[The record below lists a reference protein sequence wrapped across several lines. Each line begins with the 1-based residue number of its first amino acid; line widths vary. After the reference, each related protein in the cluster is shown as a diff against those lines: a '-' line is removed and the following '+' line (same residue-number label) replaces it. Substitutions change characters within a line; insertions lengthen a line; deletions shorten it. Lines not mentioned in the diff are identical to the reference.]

1 MFEENYTEFS
11 LTELIQIVAITTAQV
26 EFGRILEKR
35 RLTDS
40 PDVIPFPGD
49 VDPRGA
55 CIFALEKARNV
66 WNNTCVEAA
75 NVKNRKITLYV
86 RDPSVLLEE
95 NAYLWEETVKAT
107 KLRFDFDLTVA
118 VFSPDPK
125 EKELFSG
132 IWNFFGPYLKTLTDG
147 SKESNELLQLFFGI
161 EIEQEEE

>member
-35 RLTDS
+35 RLNDS

-66 WNNTCVEAA
+66 WNSACVEA
-75 NVKNRKITLYV
+75 VSLKNRKIVLYV
-86 RDPSVLLEE
+86 RDSSVLLEE
-95 NAYLWEETVKAT
+95 NAYLWVETVKAI
-107 KLRFDFDLTVA
+107 KLRFDFNLTVA
-118 VFSPDPK
+118 VFSPKLK

-147 SKESNELLQLFFGI
+147 SKESNELLQLFFGV

>member
-1 MFEENYTEFS
+1 MFEEKYAEFS
-11 LTELIQIVAITTAQV
+11 LTELAQIVAITIAQI
-26 EFGRILEKR
+26 EFSRILGKQN
-35 RLTDS
+35 LNDS
-40 PDVIPFPGD
+40 PNIIPFPGD

-66 WNNTCVEAA
+66 WNSACVEAA
-75 NVKNRKITLYV
+75 SVKNRKITLYV
-86 RDPSVLLEE
+86 RDPSALFEE
-95 NAYLWEETVKAT
+95 SAYLWEETVKAT

-118 VFSPDPK
+118 VFSSDLK
-125 EKELFSG
+125 EKGLFSG